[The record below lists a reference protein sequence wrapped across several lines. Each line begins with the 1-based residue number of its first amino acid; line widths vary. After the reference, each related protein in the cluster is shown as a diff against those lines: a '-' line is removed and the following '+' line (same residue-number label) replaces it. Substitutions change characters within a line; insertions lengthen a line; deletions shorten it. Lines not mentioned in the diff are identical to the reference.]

1 MSVKIKKGL
10 YIALIVVLGL
20 LVLWGLA
27 FLFVYFTFH
36 PPGLALWQDPV
47 TGGYGVP

>member
-20 LVLWGLA
+20 LVLGALA
-27 FLFVYFTFH
+27 VDIIL
-36 PPGLALWQDPV
+36 LRMALRA
-47 TGGYGVP
+47 